1 MTAICTAIDR
11 GFTIFYKRD
20 ISLFAA
26 KLKGLFYNNQTNNH
40 AMQSF
45 RTELENPVVEKDII
59 DLEKKIRAFREGKIH
74 DEKFRSLRLA
84 RGIYGQRQPG
94 VQMVRI
100 KLPFGKVTF
109 KQLLRIADISDK
121 YASSNLH
128 LTTRQDI
135 QIHYVSLDRTPQLWA
150 ELEQDDITLRE
161 ACGNTVRNVTASPAA
176 GIDPSEP
183 FDVSPYAHATFEY
196 FLRNPVCQEMG
207 RKFKISFSSSDADTA
222 FSYIHDIGVIP
233 KINAAGERGFK
244 VLLGGGLGAQPLLAS
259 LVEDFLPE
267 DELIPYIEAVIRVF
281 DRHGERN
288 NRNKARLK
296 YLIQKIGLDEV
307 LALTKL
313 ERKALKFQK
322 YKINRDAIAEPT
334 LPAEK
339 AFADVEITNPFR
351 YEQWLATNV
360 FEQKQAGFYGVYVKV
375 TVGDISSDDTRK
387 LVATLEPLV
396 ADEIRVTQNQGLL
409 LKYVR
414 KEALPVL
421 YNGLTELN
429 LSAPGF
435 DSIADVT
442 TCPGTDTCNLGISNS
457 MTLARVLEDL
467 IYNEYD
473 ELVYNKDIKI
483 KISGCMNS
491 CGQHGLAHIGFH
503 GSSLKAG
510 AKVLPSVQVML
521 GGGTVGD
528 GVGRAAERVIKVPA
542 KRATDVL
549 RKILDDYQANATE
562 EETFHAYYDRNG
574 KDYFYQLLKPLADLT
589 TLTDDEFVDWGHQ
602 ETYATAIGVGECA
615 GVIID
620 LVATLLYES
629 DEKYGWA
636 AEAFADGRW
645 ADAIYHAYNTLI
657 SSAKALL
664 LDKSISVSTQ
674 TGVIKEF
681 DNNYVNTGEV
691 SLEGSFN
698 DLVLQINKHEPSEE
712 FAIAYLRHAGDF
724 LNTVKAKREELVQQ

>member
-1 MTAICTAIDR
+1 
-11 GFTIFYKRD
+11 
-20 ISLFAA
+20 
-26 KLKGLFYNNQTNNH
+26 
-40 AMQSF
+40 MQSF

-94 VQMVRI
+94 VQMIRI

-161 ACGNTVRNVTASPAA
+161 ACGNTVRNVTASPTA
-176 GIDPSEP
+176 GIDPLEP

-233 KINAAGERGFK
+233 KVNAAGERGFK
-244 VLLGGGLGAQPLLAS
+244 VLLGGGLGAQPLLANI
-259 LVEDFLPE
+259 VEEFLPE
-267 DELIPYIEAVIRVF
+267 DELIPYIEAIIRVF

-296 YLIQKIGLDEV
+296 YLIQKIGLTEV
-307 LALTKL
+307 LLLAEA
-313 ERKALKFQK
+313 ERTALKVKK
-322 YKINRDAIAEPT
+322 YKVNRNALKDPA
-334 LPAEK
+334 LPAEQT
-339 AFADVEITNPFR
+339 FADVSIANPFR

-360 FEQKQAGFYGVYVKV
+360 FEQKQQGFYGVYIKV
-375 TVGDISSDDTRK
+375 PVGDIPSDKARK
-387 LVATLEPLV
+387 LVATLQPLV

-409 LKYVR
+409 LKFVR
-414 KEALPVL
+414 KEALPAL
-421 YNGLTELN
+421 YNGLTELE

-435 DSIADVT
+435 DSLADVT

-457 MTLARVLEDL
+457 MTLSRVLEDVIYNEYEDL
-467 IYNEYD
+467 IYNKE
-473 ELVYNKDIKI
+473 IKI

-510 AKVLPSVQVML
+510 TKVLPSVQVLL

-528 GVGRAAERVIKVPA
+528 GVGRAAEKVIKVPA
-542 KRATDVL
+542 KRATHVL
-549 RKILDDYQANATE
+549 RKVLDDYQARATE
-562 EETFHAYYDRNG
+562 NETFHAYYDRNG

-602 ETYATAIGVGECA
+602 ETFATAIGVGECA

-629 DEKYGWA
+629 EEKFGWA
-636 AEAFADGRW
+636 NEAFSENRW
-645 ADAIYHAYNTLI
+645 ADAIYHAYNTFV

-664 LDKSISVSTQ
+664 LDKNINTSTQ
-674 TGVIKEF
+674 SGVIKEF
-681 DNNYVNTGEV
+681 DNNYVNTGEIN
-691 SLEGSFN
+691 LDGSFN
-698 DLVLQINKHEPSEE
+698 DLVLQINKNEPSEE
-712 FAIAYLRHAGDF
+712 FATAYLRAAGEF
-724 LNTVKAKREELVQQ
+724 LNTVKIKREELVQQ